1 MKDIF
6 KRFFGNASRSKEDA
20 KRRLKLLLIHDQ
32 LNLSP
37 DQLDNMKRDIMDVVR
52 QYLVIN
58 EEEADFR
65 IDHINEHIALVSS
78 MPVAKIR
85 AIDSSR

>member
-1 MKDIF
+1 MKEIL

-78 MPVAKIR
+78 MPVTKIR
-85 AIDSSR
+85 SVESIR

>member
-1 MKDIF
+1 MKEIF
-6 KRFFGNASRSKEDA
+6 KRFFGNASHSKEDA